1 MWMRIRPTV
10 VVAVTLPVALTS
22 VLLAGCDTTGH
33 NRVRPIETTPSC
45 GSQTVAPGSL
55 GSADHEVLCLQV
67 GRTLSLRL
75 GKGERATET
84 GAALTEVSPGVYRG
98 ARVGTAKLS
107 GFGRVCPTA
116 RPGEVGC
123 DAIAGWTITVDVR

>member
-1 MWMRIRPTV
+1 MRTRVRPTV
-10 VVAVTLPVALTS
+10 AAVALPVALS
-22 VLLAGCDTTGH
+22 AVLLAGCGSTDR
-33 NRVRPIETTPSC
+33 NVVAPIGKTPYC
-45 GSQTVAPGSL
+45 GSQVVVTPGSP
-55 GSADHEVLCLQV
+55 GSSHKVCLPV
-67 GRTLSLRL
+67 GGTLSLGL

-98 ARVGTAKLS
+98 ARVGTAELG

-116 RPGEVGC
+116 RPGEAAC

>member
-10 VVAVTLPVALTS
+10 VAAVTLPVALTS
-22 VLLAGCDTTGH
+22 VLLAGCQTTGH
-33 NRVRPIETTPSC
+33 NGVVPIKATPYC
-45 GSQTVAPGSL
+45 GSQTVAPNSL
-55 GSADHEVLCLQV
+55 GSARNVRCLLV
-67 GRTLSLRL
+67 GRTLSLGL

-116 RPGEVGC
+116 RPGEAAC